1 MRAGRSR
8 SGLTRLV
15 AVVTGLAAPFGIAV
29 AAGHAAEPTTSGA
42 ASDPAAEPPPP
53 PPRES
58 GSPEVA
64 APDASARET
73 PPALGASDAQGDTA
87 TMGSAPEGTR
97 AALAARSP
105 DDELSGIVVA
115 HPRFAIAAAMGLS
128 IDNAGIADHRNVLI
142 PSFLVQGGIGQGV
155 LGFEAR
161 LFASEA
167 AGRFSTPSQ
176 IAADRNVPIAD
187 VGADR
192 QAVDLMLAVR
202 PFAAGRMGALAWPA
216 RFARA
221 LTLDVGVGGE
231 RVSVGSQTL
240 FRGGAVVGGYVDI
253 PVTPANDTSTLSL
266 RFAARR
272 MFGTHGSV
280 SVSGQSLAVSDT
292 KVELFGGLAVAF

>member
-1 MRAGRSR
+1 
-8 SGLTRLV
+8 
-15 AVVTGLAAPFGIAV
+15 VVTGLAAPFGIAV
-29 AAGHAAEPTTSGA
+29 GVGHAAEPMSSPA
-42 ASDPAAEPPPP
+42 ASEPAAEPSPPSP
-53 PPRES
+53 PGES
-58 GSPEVA
+58 GSPEGV
-64 APDASARET
+64 APDASPGEATPAR
-73 PPALGASDAQGDTA
+73 GASDAQPDTA
-87 TMGSAPEGTR
+87 TMGSAPEGMWSAR
-97 AALAARSP
+97 AVRSP
-105 DDELSGIVVA
+105 ADELSGIVIA

-216 RFARA
+216 RFVRA

-240 FRGGAVVGGYVDI
+240 FRVGAVVGGYVDI
-253 PVTPANDTSTLSL
+253 PVTPANDTSTLNV

-280 SVSGQSLAVSDT
+280 SVSGQSMAVSDT